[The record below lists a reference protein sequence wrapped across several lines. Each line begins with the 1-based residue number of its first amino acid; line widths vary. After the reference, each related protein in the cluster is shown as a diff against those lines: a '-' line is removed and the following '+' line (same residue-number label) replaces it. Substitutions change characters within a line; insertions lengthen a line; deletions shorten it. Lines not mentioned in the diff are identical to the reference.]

1 MFKTKCSVLI
11 VLILSLM
18 QTVQASSLEDDHAE
32 VTKLAQHIVNSISSN
47 NLKSFQKLTVTKDEL
62 IKDYYLKFKPSSY
75 QKNIKNIDKVISS
88 WNEARNELFKK
99 AVKKHIKKFKRSSV
113 AIQKVKFKQYDK
125 KGLAVFKLRYG
136 NSDNKLPI
144 SSINIIKTKN
154 GWKLARPGSK
164 I

>member
-99 AVKKHIKKFKRSSV
+99 TVK
-113 AIQKVKFKQYDK
+113 
-125 KGLAVFKLRYG
+125 
-136 NSDNKLPI
+136 
-144 SSINIIKTKN
+144 NI
-154 GWKLARPGSK
+154 
-164 I
+164 